1 MIKSIIEVNLPKL
14 ASKKGAVELGDRSA
28 YIGASDIGQCPR
40 KAIMSKLFPQ
50 PISLEQ
56 QIVFE
61 RGHLAEDIVHESLLE
76 HCRENK
82 NASVDAQYE
91 ITLPGNRNIK
101 AHIDFVLN
109 DFANEKRTV
118 VEVKTASMVT
128 TPYDSWINQCIFQQ
142 GLLLLEDRFET
153 GVDGYVLVI
162 DLKTGAIAEFKVDYD
177 EIVFNE
183 LVAKAEWLLG
193 QLQNSQDIDFDS
205 LPLYQSILCGYCGVK
220 DSCPAYADKGN
231 VPDDLKELIVRY
243 SEISGQIKP
252 LEKELGP
259 LKETIKSYGPFRA
272 NIDGIKASYTVNK
285 MMSLDI
291 QTLKKNEPEL
301 AEMYSV
307 EKEVERLVI
316 G

>member
-1 MIKSIIEVNLPKL
+1 MIKKIIATNLPKL
-14 ASKKGAVELGDRSA
+14 ANKKGAVELGDRSA

-40 KAIMSKLFPQ
+40 KAIMSKLFPNA
-50 PISLEQ
+50 ITLEQ

-76 HCRENK
+76 HCREVK

-91 ITLPGNRNIK
+91 VTLPGNKNIK

-109 DFANEKRTV
+109 DFTANSRTV

-142 GLLLLEDRFET
+142 GLLLLENTEIA
-153 GVDGYVLVI
+153 VDGFVLVI

-177 EIVFNE
+177 EVVFNE

-193 QLQNSQDIDFDS
+193 QLQNPQDIDFDS

-220 DSCPAYADKGN
+220 DTCPAYADKGN
-231 VPDDLKELIVRY
+231 IPDDLKELIVRY
-243 SEISGQIKP
+243 SEINGQIKP

-259 LKETIKSYGPFRA
+259 LKETIKSYGPFKV
-272 NIDGIKASYTVNK
+272 NTDGIKASYTVSEIR
-285 MMSLDI
+285 SLDI
-291 QTLKKNEPEL
+291 PALKQNEPDL
-301 AEMYSV
+301 YDMYSV
-307 EKEVERLVI
+307 LKKTDRLVI

>member
-1 MIKSIIEVNLPKL
+1 MIKNIIATNLPKL
-14 ASKKGAVELGDRSA
+14 ANKKGAVELGDRSA

-40 KAIMSKLFPQ
+40 KVIMSKLFPQ

-76 HCRENK
+76 HCREAR

-91 ITLPGNRNIK
+91 ITLPGNPNIK
-101 AHIDFVLN
+101 AHIDFILN
-109 DFANEKRTV
+109 NFATNSRTV

-128 TPYDSWINQCIFQQ
+128 TPYDSWVNQCIFQQ
-142 GLLLLEDRFET
+142 GLLLLEDKFET
-153 GVDGYVLVI
+153 KVDGFVLVI

-177 EIVFNE
+177 ETVFAE

-193 QLQNSQDIDFDS
+193 QLQNPQAIDYNG
-205 LPLYQSILCGYCGVK
+205 LPLSPSILCGYCSAK

-231 VPDDLKELIVRY
+231 IPDDLKELIVRY
-243 SEISGQIKP
+243 SEINGQIKP

-259 LKETIKSYGPFRA
+259 LKETIKSYGPFKV
-272 NIDGIKASYTVNK
+272 NTDGIKASYTVSEIR
-285 MMSLDI
+285 SLDI
-291 QTLKKNEPEL
+291 PALKQNEPDL
-301 AEMYSV
+301 YDMYSV
-307 EKEVERLVI
+307 LKKTDRLVI

>member
-1 MIKSIIEVNLPKL
+1 MIRNIIETNLPKL
-14 ASKKGAVELGDRSA
+14 ANKKGAVELGDRSA

-76 HCRENK
+76 HCRESK
-82 NASVDAQYE
+82 RKSVDAQYE
-91 ITLPGNRNIK
+91 ATLPGQPNIK

-109 DFANEKRTV
+109 DFVEQKRTV
-118 VEVKTASMVT
+118 IEVKTASMVT

-142 GLLLLEDRFET
+142 GLLMLENPEIQ
-153 GVDGYVLVI
+153 VDGYVLVI
-162 DLKTGAIAEFKVDYD
+162 DLKTGALAEFKVDYD
-177 EIVFNE
+177 EVIFSE
-183 LVAKAEWLLG
+183 LVAKAEWLLA
-193 QLQNSQDIDFDS
+193 QLQNPQEIDYDG

-220 DSCPAYADKGN
+220 DTCPAYADKGKL
-231 VPDDLKELIVRY
+231 PDDLKDLIIRY
-243 SEISGQIKP
+243 AEINKEIKS
-252 LEKELGP
+252 LDKEIAP
-259 LKETIKSYGPFRA
+259 LKETIKAYGPFRA
-272 NIDGIKASYTVNK
+272 TVDGIKASYTVSE

-291 QTLKKNEPEL
+291 PSLNEPDL
-301 AEMYSV
+301 YEMYSV
-307 EKEVERLVI
+307 LKKTDRLNI

>member
-1 MIKSIIEVNLPKL
+1 MIRNIIETNLPKL
-14 ASKKGAVELGDRSA
+14 AGKKGAVELGDRSA

-50 PISLEQ
+50 PITLEQ

-76 HCRENK
+76 HCREEKNK
-82 NASVDAQYE
+82 SVNAQYE
-91 ITLPGNRNIK
+91 VTLPGNPNIK
-101 AHIDFVLN
+101 AHIDFVLT
-109 DFANEKRTV
+109 DVVEQKRTV

-142 GLLLLEDRFET
+142 GLLLMENPDIS
-153 GVDGYVLVI
+153 VDGYVLVI
-162 DLKTGAIAEFKVDYD
+162 DLKTGAIAEFKVEFD
-177 EIVFNE
+177 EVVFSE

-193 QLQNSQDIDFDS
+193 QLTNSQDIDYDG

-220 DSCPAYADKGN
+220 DTCPAYADKGKL
-231 VPDDLKELIVRY
+231 PDDLKDLIVRY
-243 SEISGQIKP
+243 AEINGQIKP
-252 LEKELGP
+252 LEKELSP
-259 LKETIKSYGPFRA
+259 LKETIKAYGPFRA
-272 NIDGIKASYTVNK
+272 TIDGIKASYTVNK

-291 QTLKKNEPEL
+291 KALKENEPDL
-301 AEMYSV
+301 YNMYSV
-307 EKEVERLVI
+307 EKETDRLNI

>member
-1 MIKSIIEVNLPKL
+1 MIKKIIATNLPKL
-14 ASKKGAVELGDRSA
+14 ANKKGAVELGDRSA

-40 KAIMSKLFPQ
+40 KVIMSKLFPNA
-50 PISLEQ
+50 ITLEQ

-76 HCRENK
+76 HCREVK

-91 ITLPGNRNIK
+91 VTLPGNKNIK

-109 DFANEKRTV
+109 DFTANSRTV

-128 TPYDSWINQCIFQQ
+128 TPYDSWINQCNFQQ
-142 GLLLLEDRFET
+142 GLLLLENPEIA
-153 GVDGYVLVI
+153 VDGFVLVI

-177 EIVFNE
+177 EVVFNE

-193 QLQNSQDIDFDS
+193 QLQNPQDIDFDS

-220 DSCPAYADKGN
+220 DTCPAYADKGN
-231 VPDDLKELIVRY
+231 IPDDLKGLIIRY

-272 NIDGIKASYTVNK
+272 NIDGIKASYTVGE

-291 QTLKKNEPEL
+291 PALKQNEPEL
-301 AEMYSV
+301 YEMYSV
-307 EKEVERLVI
+307 LKKTDRLVI

>member
-1 MIKSIIEVNLPKL
+1 MIRNIIETNLPKL

-40 KAIMSKLFPQ
+40 KAIMSKLFPNA
-50 PISLEQ
+50 ITLEQ

-82 NASVDAQYE
+82 NSSVDAQYE
-91 ITLPGNRNIK
+91 ITLPGNSNIK

-109 DFANEKRTV
+109 DFTANSRTV

-142 GLLLLEDRFET
+142 GLLLLEDKFET
-153 GVDGYVLVI
+153 NVDGYVLVI

-177 EIVFNE
+177 EVVFNE
-183 LVAKAEWLLG
+183 LVAKAEWLLN
-193 QLQNSQDIDFDS
+193 QLKNPQDIDFDS
-205 LPLYQSILCGYCGVK
+205 LPLYQSILCGYCNVK
-220 DSCPAYADKGN
+220 DTCPAYADKGKI
-231 VPDDLKELIVRY
+231 PDDLKGLIIRY
-243 SEISGQIKP
+243 SEINGQIKP
-252 LEKELGP
+252 LEKELGS
-259 LKETIKSYGPFRA
+259 LKETIKSYGPFKV
-272 NIDGIKASYTVNK
+272 NIDGIKASYTVGE

-291 QTLKKNEPEL
+291 PALKQNEPDL
-301 AEMYSV
+301 YEMYSV
-307 EKEVERLVI
+307 LKKTDRLVI